1 MRTRAEVTF
10 RGKVQGVHFR
20 DYTRRFSKR
29 QHVTGWV
36 MNMPD
41 GSVRALFE
49 GEKLDIEEVVRL
61 LREEHPHARVDRV
74 EVKWGEC
81 TGEFCE
87 FKIK

>member
-1 MRTRAEVTF
+1 MRTRAEVIF

-20 DYTRRFSKR
+20 DYTRRFAKR
-29 QHVTGWV
+29 QRVSGWV
-36 MNMPD
+36 QNMPD

-49 GEKLDIEEVVRL
+49 GEKLDIEEIVRL
-61 LREEHPHARVDRV
+61 LREEHPHARVDKV

-87 FKIK
+87 FKIR